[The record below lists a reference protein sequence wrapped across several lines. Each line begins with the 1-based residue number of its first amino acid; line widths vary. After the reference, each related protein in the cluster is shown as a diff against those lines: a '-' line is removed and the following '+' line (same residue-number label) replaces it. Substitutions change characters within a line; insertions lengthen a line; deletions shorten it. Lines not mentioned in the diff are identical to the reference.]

1 MERLE
6 QLSDKCVIDVGINN
20 GNDTIMYLTQGYY
33 VYGIDADP
41 DMVHLAKNRIPA
53 IYKDRYNIT
62 NIGISDK
69 CETIDF
75 YINHFSG
82 FNSFDKI
89 LGAKHANWNTNK
101 PVGLKHTISVECIT
115 LDKFITEYV
124 LPRYRHNIEYIKIDV
139 EGYSYK
145 SLIGLTFHKPK
156 YISVEF
162 DHANILQNLFQLG
175 YKFFAFIDQAKLV
188 NTDINISTINNKFIK
203 FSRKSEKLF

>member
-82 FNSFDKI
+82 FNSFVLLNGII
-89 LGAKHANWNTNK
+89 L
-101 PVGLKHTISVECIT
+101 VI
-115 LDKFITEYV
+115 LDFSILV
-124 LPRYRHNIEYIKIDV
+124 FNLV
-139 EGYSYK
+139 FVAV
-145 SLIGLTFHKPK
+145 TFTTR
-156 YISVEF
+156 I
-162 DHANILQNLFQLG
+162 
-175 YKFFAFIDQAKLV
+175 
-188 NTDINISTINNKFIK
+188 
-203 FSRKSEKLF
+203 